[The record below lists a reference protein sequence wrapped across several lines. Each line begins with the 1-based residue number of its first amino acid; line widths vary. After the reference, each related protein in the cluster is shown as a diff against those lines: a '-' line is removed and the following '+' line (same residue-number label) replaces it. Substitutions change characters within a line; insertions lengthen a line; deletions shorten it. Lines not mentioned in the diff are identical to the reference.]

1 MWRVLKGIPRDLPKI
16 SQRDKTS
23 GKLLGKL
30 SGFPSALGPS
40 SLSPHCATNMS
51 VPSVKSK
58 GDQEEVTSMDS
69 DELQLVKNPAT
80 LRWPYLK

>member
-16 SQRDKTS
+16 SRRDKTS
-23 GKLLGKL
+23 GKL
-30 SGFPSALGPS
+30 SEFPLALGPS